1 MEILSRSLNIFMRYV
16 EVKINLTVK
25 LRHIKCKNF
34 CRFRSL
40 YFPYCNLDYS
50 YSFIH
55 IVKQIGNNKP
65 QGIKVYLAFFT
76 QQHMCKANGL
86 LLILCM
92 FAVLKYSTKDSINN
106 IKGVFYKCT
115 HGTWCETG
123 AITNCWNIFCRDYFR
138 Q

>member
-1 MEILSRSLNIFMRYV
+1 MRHV
-16 EVKINLTVK
+16 EVKLNLLVK

-50 YSFIH
+50 YPFKH
-55 IVKQIGNNKP
+55 IVKQIGKNKP
-65 QGIKVYLAFFT
+65 QGIKVYQAFFT

-106 IKGVFYKCT
+106 IKGVF
-115 HGTWCETG
+115 
-123 AITNCWNIFCRDYFR
+123 
-138 Q
+138 